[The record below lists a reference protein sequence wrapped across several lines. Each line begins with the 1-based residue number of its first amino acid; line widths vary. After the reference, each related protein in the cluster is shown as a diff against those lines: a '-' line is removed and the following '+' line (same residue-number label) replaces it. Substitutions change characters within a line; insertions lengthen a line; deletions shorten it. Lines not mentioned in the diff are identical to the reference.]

1 MNDEYDELYNMLSS
15 DKEDVRK
22 IKDNFKDDISYYLTK
37 IKNYQANTIDI
48 SGNYD
53 LEKEKDAEFLVV
65 AKKYVDKYGSIEEA
79 WNHRDEFTEKE
90 YDKFKMDDIALRFN
104 LNDECLNYKLILLS
118 KYMEELKKE
127 RQFLELKRSKED
139 LMSKQ
144 EYQEYLRNDL
154 YRNDLVSKWYK
165 EFETGI

>member
-53 LEKEKDAEFLVV
+53 LEKE
-65 AKKYVDKYGSIEEA
+65 
-79 WNHRDEFTEKE
+79 
-90 YDKFKMDDIALRFN
+90 YDKFKMDDIALRYN
-104 LNDECLNYKLILLS
+104 LNDECLNYKLVLLS
-118 KYMEELKKE
+118 KYMEELKN
-127 RQFLELKRSKED
+127 L
-139 LMSKQ
+139 KQ
-144 EYQEYLRNDL
+144 EFKKVFN
-154 YRNDLVSKWYK
+154 
-165 EFETGI
+165 FEHSFICNKHLNQRRY

>member
-22 IKDNFKDDISYYLTK
+22 IKDNFKDDISYYFTK
-37 IKNYQANTIDI
+37 IKNYQINSIDI

-53 LEKEKDAEFLVV
+53 LE
-65 AKKYVDKYGSIEEA
+65 
-79 WNHRDEFTEKE
+79 NE
-90 YDKFKMDDIALRFN
+90 YDKFKMDDISLKFN
-104 LNDECLNYKLILLS
+104 LNDECLNYKLVLLS
-118 KYMEELKKE
+118 KYMEELKNE
-127 RQFLELKRSKED
+127 RQFLEFKRSKED

-165 EFETGI
+165 EFENGN

>member
-53 LEKEKDAEFLVV
+53 LEKE
-65 AKKYVDKYGSIEEA
+65 
-79 WNHRDEFTEKE
+79 

-104 LNDECLNYKLILLS
+104 LNDEFKKVFNFEHSFICNKHLNQRRY
-118 KYMEELKKE
+118 
-127 RQFLELKRSKED
+127 
-139 LMSKQ
+139 
-144 EYQEYLRNDL
+144 
-154 YRNDLVSKWYK
+154 
-165 EFETGI
+165 

>member
-48 SGNYD
+48 SSNYD
-53 LEKEKDAEFLVV
+53 L
-65 AKKYVDKYGSIEEA
+65 
-79 WNHRDEFTEKE
+79 EKE

-127 RQFLELKRSKED
+127 RLFLEFKRSKED
-139 LMSKQ
+139 LMSRQ

-154 YRNDLVSKWYK
+154 YRNDLVSRWYK

>member
-37 IKNYQANTIDI
+37 IKSYQANTIDI

-53 LEKEKDAEFLVV
+53 LEKE
-65 AKKYVDKYGSIEEA
+65 
-79 WNHRDEFTEKE
+79 
-90 YDKFKMDDIALRFN
+90 YDKFKMDDIALRYN
-104 LNDECLNYKLILLS
+104 LNDECLNYKLVLLS

-127 RQFLELKRSKED
+127 RQFLEFKRSKED
-139 LMSKQ
+139 LMSRQ

-154 YRNDLVSKWYK
+154 YRNDLVSRWYK